1 MILQITPVDLMGILL
16 AIFIIIPFVILT
28 YIAIWVY
35 KDAKKKEINT
45 VVWVLTVWIIPFF
58 IGFIIY
64 LIARNKIIENP
75 TLN

>member
-16 AIFIIIPFVILT
+16 AIFIIVPFVILT
-28 YIAIWVY
+28 FIAIWVY
-35 KDAKKKEINT
+35 KDAKKKGINT

-75 TLN
+75 T

>member
-16 AIFIIIPFVILT
+16 TIFIIVPFVILT
-28 YIAIWVY
+28 FIAIWVY
-35 KDAKKKEINT
+35 KDAKKKGINT

-75 TLN
+75 T

>member
-16 AIFIIIPFVILT
+16 AIFIIVPFVILT
-28 YIAIWVY
+28 FIAIWVY
-35 KDAKKKEINT
+35 KDAKKKGINT

>member
-16 AIFIIIPFVILT
+16 AIFIIVPFVILT
-28 YIAIWVY
+28 FIAIWVY
-35 KDAKKKEINT
+35 KDAKMKGINT

-75 TLN
+75 T